1 MCIRD
6 RLRPVLL
13 FKNEW
18 NLNQLK
24 EDHPEMELNSV
35 APVVSGVDPV
45 SL

>member
-1 MCIRD
+1 
-6 RLRPVLL
+6 VSY
-13 FKNEW
+13 
-18 NLNQLK
+18 QK